1 MRPVQKEKST
11 FTVQKMTTYPGELGL
26 LGPLRLSTEFP
37 TDVIGLGL
45 IKKELGFSM
54 PDEGLPQL

>member
-11 FTVQKMTTYPGELGL
+11 LPVQKMTTYPGELGL
-26 LGPLRLSTEFP
+26 LGHFTEFP